1 RRTIRVLPNPAHHPP
16 PARDGLYRHS
26 GRIRAAL
33 HRAGAKSVAGF
44 QPSSARRHLTADRK
58 SRPRMS
64 IRDAYVAIR
73 AWRRRPTLAAIAIA
87 TIAIGIG
94 AATSI
99 YSVVDG
105 VLLRPLALPEPGR
118 LIAIWQTYPSW
129 KANGILA
136 SMWDRIPLS
145 QPEFRDL
152 SRMQSSFTS
161 VGIWTGG
168 RALLS
173 VGNDAEQVPTLR
185 ASASLL

>member
-73 AWRRRPTLAAIAIA
+73 AWRRRPALAAIAIT

-105 VLLRPLALPEPGR
+105 VLLRPLPLPEPSR
-118 LIAIWQTYPSW
+118 SAAIWQTFPQW
-129 KANGILA
+129 RKNDVLA
-136 SMWDRIPLS
+136 SMWDRISLS
-145 QPEFRDL
+145 QPEFREL
-152 SRMQSSFTS
+152 VKSGRSFTQI
-161 VGIWTGG
+161 GIWSGG
-168 RALLS
+168 RAL
-173 VGNDAEQVPTLR
+173 V
-185 ASASLL
+185 